1 MSLAGPARRKCLAQ
15 AHRARWDS
23 EVRMTNSRASLGRGD
38 RGSGRGEGHR
48 SVRLAAS
55 HDSSVR
61 ERRDCGGLALLDRKR
76 TARIHRP
83 ADRPPGGAR
92 LLPQRSPGHTLVAHV
107 YRPRCGPQ
115 ARRHSPG
122 GRAGRRYSLRLRRG
136 HGRCGSGPFLDQA
149 THPRF
154 ERKLRQRGLRK
165 VNSDQRK
172 AGTLRSNSVSA
183 SSIWI
188 TTSAGRRPPP
198 SFIERIPA

>member
-1 MSLAGPARRKCLAQ
+1 MMSLAGPARRKCLAQ

-92 LLPQRSPGHTLVAHV
+92 LLPQRSPGHRLHSG
-107 YRPRCGPQ
+107 RPR
-115 ARRHSPG
+115 
-122 GRAGRRYSLRLRRG
+122 
-136 HGRCGSGPFLDQA
+136 
-149 THPRF
+149 RF
-154 ERKLRQRGLRK
+154 ERELRQFKFRFSEQHLDHYLCWPTAAAALYRAH
-165 VNSDQRK
+165 SRL
-172 AGTLRSNSVSA
+172 AA
-183 SSIWI
+183 
-188 TTSAGRRPPP
+188 
-198 SFIERIPA
+198 